1 MLTINAHL
9 YTYKFTVNIKYCFAV
24 LYFQYIDMVV
34 KKNITEGEAEWG
46 EFMGAKAKSG
56 KMDMNLYLTYLRSQ
70 QFHFQKNLRC
80 YRFLV
85 KNIKAILMQAVL
97 GDNSDKVNS
106 CFRDRLWIPQ

>member
-46 EFMGAKAKSG
+46 EFMGAKAK
-56 KMDMNLYLTYLRSQ
+56 
-70 QFHFQKNLRC
+70 
-80 YRFLV
+80 
-85 KNIKAILMQAVL
+85 
-97 GDNSDKVNS
+97 
-106 CFRDRLWIPQ
+106 